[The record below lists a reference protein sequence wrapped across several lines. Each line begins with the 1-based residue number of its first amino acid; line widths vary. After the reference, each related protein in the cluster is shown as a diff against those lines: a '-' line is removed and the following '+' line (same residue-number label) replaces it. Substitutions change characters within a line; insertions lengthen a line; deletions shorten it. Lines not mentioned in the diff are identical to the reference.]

1 MMLRRLRI
9 LQATIIG
16 TSLRIKILVSH
27 LLIFLPGRCRASS
40 PTPCSRY
47 CIPHRR
53 CSYLGAKSPP
63 WTNAIEP
70 IVAHDRVRRKQ
81 KQKFMQKFTVLSD
94 YFCSVLSLLIPSAFF
109 SAIDRGENTPNL
121 LTDET
126 RHQFLQMSR
135 GLAVIL
141 LCMCVFPHQPLF
153 TMHPSCSPIHPIQLH
168 RIPFLPSQPTW

>member
-1 MMLRRLRI
+1 MRI

-16 TSLRIKILVSH
+16 TPLRIKILVLD
-27 LLIFLPGRCRASS
+27 LLIFLPDRCRTSS
-40 PTPCSRY
+40 PTPCPRY
-47 CIPHRR
+47 RIPHRR
-53 CSYLGAKSPP
+53 CSYLGAKSPS

-141 LCMCVFPHQPLF
+141 LCMCVLPRYQLF
-153 TMHPSCSPIHPIQLH
+153 TEYLSYSPTHLIQLH

>member
-1 MMLRRLRI
+1 MRVRAFHANMPYWRLMMLRRLRI

-16 TSLRIKILVSH
+16 TPLRIKILVLH
-27 LLIFLPGRCRASS
+27 LLIFLPGRCRTSS

-109 SAIDRGENTPNL
+109 SAIDRKSTRLNSSHSGE
-121 LTDET
+121 
-126 RHQFLQMSR
+126 SR
-135 GLAVIL
+135 
-141 LCMCVFPHQPLF
+141 M
-153 TMHPSCSPIHPIQLH
+153 PSSA
-168 RIPFLPSQPTW
+168 